1 MMKGDSPYVT
11 FPSLNIPYLYTQ
23 GINNS
28 IVIWDVAKADRLQI
42 IVQIKIMKR
51 KFSVY

>member
-11 FPSLNIPYLYTQ
+11 FPSLNIPYFYTQ

-28 IVIWDVAKADRLQI
+28 VVIWDVAKAKSD
-42 IVQIKIMKR
+42 KD
-51 KFSVY
+51 Y

>member
-11 FPSLNIPYLYTQ
+11 FPILNIPYQ